1 MHRDDASVRRVSGVA
16 AVSAVIAGVLGLA
29 WFALLLAQPL
39 MGFED
44 TDDPAVGVR
53 FVREHPQVFAQTG
66 LVLLLMAL
74 VLVVAV
80 ASVAELQVQLR
91 PRWPVTA
98 TSAAG
103 MLAAVCLLVF
113 GVMRIGASGP
123 LLHIAGLREDWGEAA
138 YLVVQMAG
146 VQGVLPA
153 GMLLLAVWAVG
164 VSVMGL
170 LQGTVPRVV
179 CALGVVP
186 AIHVVGRLVGEAGDL
201 LPGWTW
207 FIVIVSI
214 PGTLAWCIALGV
226 GLLVRLKRDAGRAAT
241 A

>member
-1 MHRDDASVRRVSGVA
+1 MRRVSGVA
-16 AVSAVIAGVLGLA
+16 AVSTAVAGVLGLA
-29 WFALLLAQPL
+29 WFALFLAQPML
-39 MGFED
+39 GYED
-44 TDDPAVGVR
+44 TDDPSTGVR

-66 LVLLLMAL
+66 LALILMAL
-74 VLVVAV
+74 VLVIAV
-80 ASVAELQVQLR
+80 ASVAEVQKQTS
-91 PRWPVTA
+91 PRWPIGA
-98 TSAAG
+98 TGAAG
-103 MLAAVCLLVF
+103 MLAALCFLVF

-153 GMLLLAVWAVG
+153 GMLLLAAWAVG

-170 LQGTVPRVV
+170 LQGSVPKVV
-179 CALGVVP
+179 SALGVVP
-186 AIHVVGRLVGEAGDL
+186 AVHVVGRLVGQAGDL

-207 FIVIVSI
+207 VILIVSI

-226 GLLVRLKRDAGRAAT
+226 GLLVRLRRDAAGTVPA
-241 A
+241 